1 MKLQRVPAS
10 IAVFLLSLSLADAA
24 SACTPT
30 IQERASESTASLRPH
45 TSAFERC
52 TIDEA
57 TYRKVVAEW
66 IRARPADSAS
76 ISSLSLG
83 RAVDYPW
90 LSQFVADSALASPQW
105 RKRIAKARGVERDK
119 LAAAILSDPAL
130 RKRLDAP
137 FEGTRYRVS
146 QVTFEKILFGR
157 ADEHTSD
164 KKGGSTIVP
173 FDAQIWLRLMPR
185 DGAGRN

>member
-1 MKLQRVPAS
+1 MNLRGVPPA
-10 IAVFLLSLSLADAA
+10 IAVLLLSLSLADAA
-24 SACTPT
+24 SACTPV

-57 TYRKVVAEW
+57 AYRKVVAEW
-66 IRARPADSAS
+66 IRTRPADSAA

-90 LSQFVADSALASPQW
+90 LSRFIADSALASPDW
-105 RKRIAKARGVERDK
+105 AKRVAKARGVERDK
-119 LAAAILSDPAL
+119 LAAAILSDPVL
-130 RKRLDAP
+130 RKRLDVP
-137 FEGTRYRVS
+137 FEGTRYVVL

-164 KKGGSTIVP
+164 RSGGATVIP
-173 FDAQIWLRLMPR
+173 FDAQLWLRLAPR
-185 DGAGRN
+185 

>member
-1 MKLQRVPAS
+1 VKLRRAPAPL
-10 IAVFLLSLSLADAA
+10 VLLLWLFLADAA
-24 SACTPT
+24 SACKPV
-30 IQERASESTASLRPH
+30 ILERPSESTASLRPH
-45 TSAFERC
+45 TSAIERC
-52 TIDEA
+52 TIDEP

-90 LSQFVADSALASPQW
+90 LSRFIADSALASPDW
-105 RKRIAKARGVERDK
+105 AKRVANARGVERDE

-130 RKRLDAP
+130 RKRLDIP

-157 ADEHTSD
+157 ADEHTSG

-173 FDAQIWLRLMPR
+173 FDAQMWLRLAPR